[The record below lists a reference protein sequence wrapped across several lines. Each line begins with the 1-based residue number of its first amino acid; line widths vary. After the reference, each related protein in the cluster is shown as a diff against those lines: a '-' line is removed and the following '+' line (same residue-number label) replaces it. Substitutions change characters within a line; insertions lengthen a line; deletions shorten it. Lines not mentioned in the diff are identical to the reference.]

1 MTAPAI
7 SKCENLS
14 QIGQIAINI
23 KDSARATEFYRDK
36 LGMKLL
42 FCAGPLSFFDCSGVR
57 IMLTPPSA
65 PEFDHPSSLIY
76 FKVADIQAQYA
87 AMSAA
92 GVKFRD
98 KPHIVA
104 PMPSHDL
111 WMTHFYDTEGNSLVL
126 MCEVPKAATSS

>member
-1 MTAPAI
+1 MTAPVK
-7 SKCENLS
+7 SKCEGLS

-23 KDSARATEFYRDK
+23 KNAARAMEFYRDK

-42 FCAGPLSFFDCSGVR
+42 FCAGPMSFFDCNGVR
-57 IMLTPPSA
+57 IMLSPPSDA
-65 PEFDHPSSLIY
+65 EFDHPSSLIY

-104 PMPSHDL
+104 PMPTYDL

-126 MCEVPKAATSS
+126 MSEVAK

>member
-1 MTAPAI
+1 MTTQARSA
-7 SKCENLS
+7 CDGLS

-23 KDSARATEFYRDK
+23 KDPARATEFYRDK

-42 FCAGPLSFFDCSGVR
+42 FCAGPMSFFDCGGVR
-57 IMLTPPSA
+57 IMLSPPSA
-65 PEFDHPSSLIY
+65 AEFDHPSSLIY

-87 AMSAA
+87 AMSTA

-104 PMPSHDL
+104 PMPTYDL

-126 MCEVPKAATSS
+126 MSEVAK

>member
-1 MTAPAI
+1 MTAPAT

-42 FCAGPLSFFDCSGVR
+42 FSAGTMSFFDCDGVR
-57 IMLTPPSA
+57 IMLTPPSDA
-65 PEFDHPSSLIY
+65 EFDHPSSLIY
-76 FKVADIQAQYA
+76 FKVADIQTQYA

-104 PMPSHDL
+104 PMPTYDL
-111 WMTHFYDTEGNSLVL
+111 WMTHFYDSEGNSLAL
-126 MCEVPKAATSS
+126 MCEMARGSS